1 MGGAERA
8 LSASCPRAGLEIT
21 VWLSLLGAL
30 VLLALWALHKRWH
43 AQPGRGA
50 SAVQPLLLA
59 EAVAGAPC
67 CVITITSIATLMLA
81 TSAVVNIEC
90 GTFHEF
96 VLVTDFTECA
106 SRVARSPR
114 ALASLA
120 STRARGIARGSPL
133 LSPRRPSLS
142 SRLRSGT

>member
-1 MGGAERA
+1 MGE
-8 LSASCPRAGLEIT
+8 SCPRAGLEMT

-30 VLLALWALHKRWH
+30 VLRGVWALRKRWH
-43 AQPGRGA
+43 AQPGCGA
-50 SAVQPLLLA
+50 SIVQPLFLA

-106 SRVARSPR
+106 SRVARAPR